1 MSFDKTKTNVTLGI
15 QVHDY
20 LAKCGV
26 ETPMVFGRVHSHETN
41 SNIINEI
48 ANHYKQIMQLLD
60 LDLTDDSLQDTPKRV
75 GKMYVNEIFYG
86 LDYANFPKITPF
98 ENKMQYDEMLVERK
112 ISVKS
117 MCEHHLMPFI
127 GECSFAYIPKDKV
140 LGLSKINRV
149 VDFFS
154 RRPQV
159 QERLTEQI
167 YHALSFILNT
177 PDIAVVIKAKHL
189 CVIQR
194 GIEDVNSDTVT
205 SKLGGTFKNNVQ
217 VRNEFL
223 KLIEI

>member
-1 MSFDKTKTNVTLGI
+1 MAFDKTKVNSILGNEI
-15 QVHDY
+15 NNH
-20 LAKCGV
+20 LIKCGV
-26 ETPMVFGRVHSHETN
+26 ETPMYFRLSGS
-41 SNIINEI
+41 SNPGVIDEI
-48 ANHYKQIMQLLD
+48 ANHYKSIMQLLN
-60 LDLTDDSLQDTPKRV
+60 LDMTDDSLQDTPKRV

-86 LDYANFPKITPF
+86 LNYDNFPKITPF
-98 ENKMQYDEMLVERK
+98 ENKMHYDEMLVERK

-117 MCEHHLMPFI
+117 MCEHHIMPFI
-127 GECSFAYIPKDKV
+127 GECSVAYIPKDKV

-167 YHALSFILNT
+167 YHALSYILNT
-177 PDIAVVIKAKHL
+177 NDIAVVIKAKHL

-205 SKLGGTFKNNVQ
+205 SKLGGTFKDNIQ